1 MTPNTVCDIE
11 TAADREKA
19 LALLPPFNP
28 EDIKV
33 GNLGP
38 EKAQAKIEEA
48 RKSHEAEW
56 LEKAALRPETGKIL
70 AIGYYH
76 NDLGVETITDRNMGN
91 ELAVLEDFWRRV
103 GMHMK
108 GGGQIITLNGNSFD
122 LPYIVIRSIIH
133 GLHIPSGIRSG
144 RYFNSKLFAD
154 LREDWLMGR
163 NSLEHKSSLDHIAKS
178 LGLGGKTGSG
188 KDFAAMYEANEI
200 GALTYLV
207 NDVLLTAKIAQRFGY
222 GTQPTT
228 QTFEEWEKKYLA
240 SKQTPAEKKPEP
252 DDLF

>member
-1 MTPNTVCDIE
+1 MIPNTIADIE
-11 TAADREKA
+11 TGPDREKA
-19 LALLPPFNP
+19 LALLPPFDP
-28 EDIKV
+28 DEIKC

-56 LEKAALRPETGKIL
+56 LDKAALRPETGKIL

-76 NDLGVETITDRNMGN
+76 NDLGVETITDRNVGS
-91 ELAVLEDFWRRV
+91 ERSVLEDFWRRV
-103 GMHMK
+103 GLHMQN
-108 GGGQIITLNGNSFD
+108 GGQIITLNGNSFD

-154 LREDWLMGR
+154 LRDDWLMGR
-163 NSLEHKSSLDHIAKS
+163 NPLEHKSSMDHIAKS
-178 LGLGGKTGSG
+178 LGLGGKTGHG
-188 KDFAAMYEANEI
+188 KDFAAMYESHEI

-207 NDVLLTAKIAQRFGY
+207 NDVLLTAKIAQKFGY
-222 GTQPTT
+222 DTRPTT
-228 QTFEEWEKKYLA
+228 ETFAEWERKYLQ
-240 SKQTPAEKKPEP
+240 SQQKPEQKPTP